1 MTMRPPGLQWG
12 GSRTDEFLEQ
22 LDHFR
27 LAGNTAKRKKR
38 YRALV
43 WPFIRSMLFYSFNVK
58 ARGLKS
64 RMKAH
69 SEVIKESRLAEEIR
83 GDIPRKGG
91 FYFNNIR
98 SHH

>member
-1 MTMRPPGLQWG
+1 MLRK
-12 GSRTDEFLEQ
+12 RTGAEELLEQ

-27 LAGNTAKRKKR
+27 ARGKFRIRERNGNGLRSG
-38 YRALV
+38 
-43 WPFIRSMLFYSFNVK
+43 PFIRSMLFYSFNVE

-69 SEVIKESRLAEEIR
+69 SEIIKEARLAEKIR
-83 GDIPRKGG
+83 SDIPRKGG
-91 FYFNNIR
+91 FYFNNMR

>member
-1 MTMRPPGLQWG
+1 MIFLNSSITS
-12 GSRTDEFLEQ
+12 GSR
-22 LDHFR
+22 
-27 LAGNTAKRKKR
+27 GIPAKRKKTVPGFGL
-38 YRALV
+38 A
-43 WPFIRSMLFYSFNVK
+43 PFSRSMLFYPFNVE